1 MHDREKYYKD
11 KNALPCKYFSQS
23 HTMETGGDGMP
34 IKVPLDMHALGKRL
48 KLARV
53 ARDLTIQQL
62 SALSG
67 VGINQISR
75 LENGD
80 KPGVRVDTLAALAVP
95 LEVSLDHLVGLSD
108 ATAASTTTRT
118 RAAAPETKPAA
129 KRPRTRKAASVG

>member
-1 MHDREKYYKD
+1 
-11 KNALPCKYFSQS
+11 
-23 HTMETGGDGMP
+23 MP
-34 IKVPLDMHALGKRL
+34 INVTIDMHALGKRL

-53 ARDLTIQQL
+53 ERDLTIQQL

-95 LEVSLDHLVGLSD
+95 LTVSLDHLVGLSD
-108 ATAASTTTRT
+108 ATTAPKITRT
-118 RAAAPETKPAA
+118 REAAPETKSPAQ
-129 KRPRTRKAASVG
+129 RPRPRKAAAVG

>member
-1 MHDREKYYKD
+1 
-11 KNALPCKYFSQS
+11 
-23 HTMETGGDGMP
+23 MP
-34 IKVPLDMHALGKRL
+34 MKGTIDMHALGKRL

-80 KPGVRVDTLAALAVP
+80 KPGVRVDTLAALAGP
-95 LEVSLDHLVGLSD
+95 LAVSLDHLVGLST
-108 ATAASTTTRT
+108 ATASPSAARRREDAHDEKPTRQA
-118 RAAAPETKPAA
+118 RRPRQAAPV
-129 KRPRTRKAASVG
+129 AS

>member
-1 MHDREKYYKD
+1 MD
-11 KNALPCKYFSQS
+11 
-23 HTMETGGDGMP
+23 TGGDGMP
-34 IKVPLDMHALGKRL
+34 IKETIDMHALGKRL

-80 KPGVRVDTLAALAVP
+80 KPGVRVDTLAALAGP
-95 LEVSLDHLVGLSD
+95 LEVSLDHLVGLY
-108 ATAASTTTRT
+108 APTAAPS
-118 RAAAPETKPAA
+118 APRPREDAHDAQPIA
-129 KRPRTRKAASVG
+129 KRQRPRKAAPVA

>member
-1 MHDREKYYKD
+1 
-11 KNALPCKYFSQS
+11 
-23 HTMETGGDGMP
+23 METGGEGMP
-34 IKVPLDMHALGKRL
+34 IKETIDMNALGKRL

-53 ARDLTIQQL
+53 VRDLTIQQL

-95 LEVSLDHLVGLSD
+95 LAASLDHLVGLSD
-108 ATAASTTTRT
+108 ATSASS
-118 RAAAPETKPAA
+118 APRLQKAPQETKPPA
-129 KRPRTRKAASVG
+129 KRPRSRKAAPVG

>member
-1 MHDREKYYKD
+1 
-11 KNALPCKYFSQS
+11 
-23 HTMETGGDGMP
+23 MP
-34 IKVPLDMHALGKRL
+34 INVTIDMHALGKRL

-95 LEVSLDHLVGLSD
+95 LEVSQDHLVGLSE
-108 ATAASTTTRT
+108 A
-118 RAAAPETKPAA
+118 AAAPSAPRLPKAPQETKPSA
-129 KRPRTRKAASVG
+129 KRPRTRKAAPVG

>member
-1 MHDREKYYKD
+1 MIVKKKYKS
-11 KNALPCKYFSQS
+11 KNALSCKKISQ
-23 HTMETGGDGMP
+23 TYNMDRGGDGMP
-34 IKVPLDMHALGKRL
+34 IKETLDMHALGKRL

-80 KPGVRVDTLAALAVP
+80 KPGVRVDTLAALAGP
-95 LEVSLDHLVGLSD
+95 LAVSLDHLVGLC
-108 ATAASTTTRT
+108 APQAAPSTTRPH
-118 RAAAPETKPAA
+118 ADAHEEKPPA
-129 KRPRTRKAASVG
+129 KRQRTRKAAAVA

>member
-1 MHDREKYYKD
+1 
-11 KNALPCKYFSQS
+11 
-23 HTMETGGDGMP
+23 MP
-34 IKVPLDMHALGKRL
+34 IKETIDMHALGKRL

-75 LENGD
+75 LENGE

-95 LEVSLDHLVGLSD
+95 LKVSLDHLVGLSD
-108 ATAASTTTRT
+108 AMIAPSVSKPREAAQEAQSVKHQRS
-118 RAAAPETKPAA
+118 
-129 KRPRTRKAASVG
+129 RKAAPVA

>member
-1 MHDREKYYKD
+1 
-11 KNALPCKYFSQS
+11 
-23 HTMETGGDGMP
+23 MP
-34 IKVPLDMHALGKRL
+34 IKVTIDMHALGKRL

-53 ARDLTIQQL
+53 ERDLTIQQL

-95 LEVSLDHLVGLSD
+95 LVVSLDHLVGLAD
-108 ATAASTTTRT
+108 ATDAPRTTRT
-118 RAAAPETKPAA
+118 RAAAPETKPSAQ
-129 KRPRTRKAASVG
+129 RPRTRKTATVG